1 MAYSHIFFD
10 LDGTLT
16 DSAPGIT
23 NAIIYARK
31 KWGLPVGTNADYYR
45 FIGPPMPESYEQFWG
60 FSHEDAVRFLA
71 DYREY
76 FSQKG
81 LFENR
86 VYSGIPELLQALKDA
101 GRHLYI
107 ATTKPTEF
115 SQRIAEKFDFA
126 KYFDIIS
133 GAGLTKDNTKYDVI
147 RNARDACAVDMTD
160 AVMVGDKLHDVE
172 GAHLHHIPCIGVS
185 YGFGGREELAAAGAD
200 IIVDTVEQLRSVLLA
215 DSAQQ

>member
-31 KWGLPVGTNADYYR
+31 KWGLPAGTNADYYK

-81 LFENR
+81 LFENN
-86 VYSGIPELLQALKDA
+86 VYPGILSLLQDLKAA

-115 SQRIAEKFDFA
+115 SQRIADKFGFSQ
-126 KYFDIIS
+126 YFDIIS
-133 GAGLTKDNTKYDVI
+133 GAGLTSDNTKYDVI
-147 RNARDACAVDMTD
+147 RNARDACGVDMSD
-160 AVMVGDKLHDVE
+160 AVMVGDRFHDVE
-172 GAHLHHIPCIGVS
+172 GAHAHHIPCIGVT
-185 YGFGGREELAAAGAD
+185 YGFGSREELTQSGAD
-200 IIVDTVEQLRSVLLA
+200 FIVDTVDELGALLLA
-215 DSAQQ
+215 